1 MIHFSMGS
9 GARPRHGK
17 ILPQDCEIRLLTAE
31 EGLVASGLG
40 RNGDSLILNVT
51 APARLAGDYTGPASS
66 AYLYYTVN
74 LKYWTKGLDLKIA
87 P

>member
-51 APARLAGDYTGPASS
+51 APARLAGF
-66 AYLYYTVN
+66 
-74 LKYWTKGLDLKIA
+74 
-87 P
+87 